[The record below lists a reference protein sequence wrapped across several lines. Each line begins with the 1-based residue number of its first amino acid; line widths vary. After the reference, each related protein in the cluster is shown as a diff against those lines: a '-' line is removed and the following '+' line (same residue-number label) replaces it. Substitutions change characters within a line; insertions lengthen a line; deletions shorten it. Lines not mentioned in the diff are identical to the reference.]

1 MKLAKE
7 KKEKKKYMTKKQTD
21 KLARLAKNMT
31 QADAIYSFLLEGN
44 EFSAGEAKQSGIS
57 DPSRVISKLREE
69 GFAIYLNDRK
79 THRGEK
85 VRRYRLGTHRKPS
98 RARATVA

>member
-1 MKLAKE
+1 
-7 KKEKKKYMTKKQTD
+7 MTKKQTE
-21 KLARLAKNMT
+21 KLSRLAKNMT
-31 QADAIYSFLLEGN
+31 QADAIYSFLLDGN

-57 DPSRVISKLREE
+57 DPSRVIAKLRGE

-79 THRGEK
+79 TRTGEK

-98 RARATVA
+98 RARGTVA

>member
-1 MKLAKE
+1 
-7 KKEKKKYMTKKQTD
+7 MTKKQTD

-44 EFSAGEAKQSGIS
+44 EFSANEAKESGIS
-57 DPSRVISKLREE
+57 DPSRVIAQLRGE

-79 THRGEK
+79 TRNGEK
-85 VRRYRLGTHRKPS
+85 VRRYRLGTHRTPS
-98 RARATVA
+98 RARTAVA